1 MGSKQSRWK
10 TCSKHTVKIFGL
22 AIGRLFVEET
32 FDEEAKEHVSILPH
46 CLKILKCGRP
56 LQSKS
61 IFYSKD
67 TLREVYTALYE
78 IR

>member
-32 FDEEAKEHVSILPH
+32 FDEEAKEHVSYVRHFPGTSFFLFIGKLFTPFT
-46 CLKILKCGRP
+46 I
-56 LQSKS
+56 
-61 IFYSKD
+61 I
-67 TLREVYTALYE
+67 VYC
-78 IR
+78 

>member
-56 LQSKS
+56 LPPCADPES
-61 IFYSKD
+61 FVRGGP
-67 TLREVYTALYE
+67 TFFF
-78 IR
+78 